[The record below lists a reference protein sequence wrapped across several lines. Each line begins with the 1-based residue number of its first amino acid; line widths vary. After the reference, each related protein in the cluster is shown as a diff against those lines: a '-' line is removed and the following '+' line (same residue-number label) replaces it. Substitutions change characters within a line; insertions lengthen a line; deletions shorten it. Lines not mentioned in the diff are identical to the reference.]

1 MQRLALQIR
10 CLTFQGSPNLQDI
23 SNHFEC
29 LLKEEK
35 CLPQMYSG
43 DSEST
48 HLDGAEE
55 SIPISIG
62 PHARAHTH
70 TGNSF
75 ALMSLGGTNVPYTP
89 AQLCFFLLK
98 HFPLISCSTLRIMYL
113 HILSSNFLNFY
124 PPAPSP
130 PVELLAHFQ
139 EQDFLTSPVET
150 CLFLSA
156 LYILQFVHLLQ
167 CCSHSTLNHGYRTH
181 DSSLFTVLK
190 TC

>member
-1 MQRLALQIR
+1 MLIDPRSENHYLQMDYLLNKNKMQRLALQIR
-10 CLTFQGSPNLQDI
+10 CLTFQGSPNLQNI

-75 ALMSLGGTNVPYTP
+75 ALLSLGGTNVPYTP

-139 EQDFLTSPVET
+139 E
-150 CLFLSA
+150 
-156 LYILQFVHLLQ
+156 
-167 CCSHSTLNHGYRTH
+167 
-181 DSSLFTVLK
+181 
-190 TC
+190 

>member
-150 CLFLSA
+150 RLFLSA

-167 CCSHSTLNHGYRTH
+167 CCSHSILDHGYRTH
-181 DSSLFTVLK
+181 PSLFTVLK